1 MSLQSGIYHPSEP
14 GLPMLA
20 VVILGDRVIAKSID
34 GRSQGLK
41 WIALELERQE
51 ANRLLVERYGRRPPG
66 RPS

>member
-1 MSLQSGIYHPSEP
+1 
-14 GLPMLA
+14 MLA

-41 WIALELERQE
+41 WIAQELERQE